1 MRPRVPAPQHRL
13 STLEKS
19 HFTDAQWDLPARR
32 RCGEEMPV
40 LHLSQRE
47 CRAVSAPPAAFGSAT
62 RSAQTPMGSRRTHPS
77 PACTSSPWGLP
88 WTYHWQLHLGLK
100 LGQAPHL
107 PQIHT
112 PMDYRRGVEL
122 HTLILPARS
131 ALKVQEG
138 VGVRT
143 ARVTSQPVPPH
154 SPCCSSMGEGAALRQ
169 SSAALREGAS
179 PFPLAMTHSLGWL

>member
-1 MRPRVPAPQHRL
+1 MWRGDACSAPFPAGMLSSQCSTGYVRQCHTL
-13 STLEKS
+13 STNTHGIQGDSSLS
-19 HFTDAQWDLPARR
+19 S
-32 RCGEEMPV
+32 
-40 LHLSQRE
+40 LHIQSLGFALDISLAASSGPKN
-47 CRAVSAPPAAFGSAT
+47 RAS
-62 RSAQTPMGSRRTHPS
+62 
-77 PACTSSPWGLP
+77 TSSPPNTHSNGLQ
-88 WTYHWQLHLGLK
+88 TCG
-100 LGQAPHL
+100 A
-107 PQIHT
+107 
-112 PMDYRRGVEL
+112 EL

-154 SPCCSSMGEGAALRQ
+154 SLCCSSMGEGAALRQ

>member
-1 MRPRVPAPQHRL
+1 MVWSDTCSHSHRKPCEGLRPRVPAPQHRL

-47 CRAVSAPPAAFGSAT
+47 CRAVSAPPAAFSSAT
-62 RSAQTPMGSRRTHPS
+62 RSAQTPMGSRGTYPS

-100 LGQAPHL
+100 IGQAPHL

-112 PMDYRRGVEL
+112 PMDYR
-122 HTLILPARS
+122 H
-131 ALKVQEG
+131 
-138 VGVRT
+138 VGL
-143 ARVTSQPVPPH
+143 S
-154 SPCCSSMGEGAALRQ
+154 C
-169 SSAALREGAS
+169 
-179 PFPLAMTHSLGWL
+179 THSSYQPEVP